1 MIPIDL
7 RLSAKSDYNWLGVSC
22 GWRDEG
28 LDPTV
33 NCLHGHSIIFNV
45 AKWTRREE
53 VIGYDEEEKGEE
65 DEVVNPLFPGLCP
78 SLSCSLW
85 TEFFVEAIAHAVG
98 TRKSVMVWKSKRPPT
113 QLCNCQLVR
122 LVELHRKLGKYITT
136 IILPLGI
143 KLCLLPIHHH
153 LCNIVLHP
161 SLY

>member
-45 AKWTRREE
+45 AKWSRREE
-53 VIGYDEEEKGEE
+53 VIGYDVEEREEE

-78 SLSCSLW
+78 SLFCSLW
-85 TEFFVEAIAHAVG
+85 TESFVDCGGDCACSWHQEISNGVEIKETAHSTVQLS
-98 TRKSVMVWKSKRPPT
+98 TCPFSWITPEIRKVYHHNYILFGDKVMPTSHPPSV
-113 QLCNCQLVR
+113 
-122 LVELHRKLGKYITT
+122 
-136 IILPLGI
+136 
-143 KLCLLPIHHH
+143 
-153 LCNIVLHP
+153 
-161 SLY
+161 